1 MSNIRKIITYPN
13 ACVIKSN
20 NKRVIVENYKD
31 NFAITIKNHG
41 EKWNGEKGS
50 TAWKYLGRNTVVNHI
65 LLTHETLRDVYVA
78 LHEMLKRIENDKEL
92 I

>member
-31 NFAITIKNHG
+31 NFAITIENHG

-50 TAWKYLGRNTVVNHI
+50 ASWKYLGRNTVINHI
-65 LLTHETLRDVYVA
+65 YLTPETAYEVYIA
-78 LHEMLKRIENDKEL
+78 LGKQLKLSHLNEA
-92 I
+92 

>member
-1 MSNIRKIITYPN
+1 MINIRKIITYPN

-41 EKWNGEKGS
+41 EKWNGEKGCVS
-50 TAWKYLGRNTVVNHI
+50 WKYAGRNTVVNYMS
-65 LLTHETLRDVYVA
+65 LTPETLYELYIA
-78 LHEMLKRIENDKEL
+78 IGKQLKL
-92 I
+92 SHLQ

>member
-31 NFAITIKNHG
+31 NFVITIKNHG
-41 EKWNGEKGS
+41 EKWSDGKGS
-50 TAWKYLGRNTVVNHI
+50 VVYKYIGRDTVVNHMY
-65 LLTHETLRDVYVA
+65 LTPETLYDLYIA
-78 LHEMLKRIENDKEL
+78 IGKQLKL
-92 I
+92 SHLQ

>member
-1 MSNIRKIITYPN
+1 MSNIRKITIHPN

-31 NFAITIKNHG
+31 NFVITIKNHG

-50 TAWKYLGRNTVVNHI
+50 TSWEYLGRNTVVNHI
-65 LLTHETLRDVYVA
+65 LLTHETLKDVYVA
-78 LHEMLKRIENDKEL
+78 LHKIIERIENDKEL
-92 I
+92 L